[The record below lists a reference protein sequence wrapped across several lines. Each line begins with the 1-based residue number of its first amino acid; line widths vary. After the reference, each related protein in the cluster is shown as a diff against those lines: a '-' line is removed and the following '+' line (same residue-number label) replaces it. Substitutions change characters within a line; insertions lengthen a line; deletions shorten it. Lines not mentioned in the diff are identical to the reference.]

1 MLLLYT
7 KPNKFSRVFEKF
19 FGFFLRT
26 AFYCRKTPVNY
37 LFIAKNSRRK
47 YLRRE
52 FYRLVYIITHSGYWK
67 KLVPVIGK
75 TIHHQVP
82 QNAVLI
88 MPITN
93 PAIANPAHRVR
104 VFFCTTPTML
114 NASPAAL
121 SSKRKNITVVFQ
133 KTLIEQRK
141 INKLTQKQ
149 VAEYL
154 GISQPSISAPKTDN
168 PNRL

>member
-1 MLLLYT
+1 M
-7 KPNKFSRVFEKF
+7 
-19 FGFFLRT
+19 
-26 AFYCRKTPVNY
+26 
-37 LFIAKNSRRK
+37 
-47 YLRRE
+47 
-52 FYRLVYIITHSGYWK
+52 
-67 KLVPVIGK
+67 
-75 TIHHQVP
+75 
-82 QNAVLI
+82 LI
-88 MPITN
+88 MPKTN
-93 PAIANPAHRVR
+93 PATANPAHRVR

-154 GISQPSISAPKTDN
+154 GISQPSISAPKNGQSEPTLTNLVKLADLFDVSVDYLLGRTD
-168 PNRL
+168 L